1 MTAAFAA
8 RCKHA
13 YPVPPFAAHTCAET
27 LVKPVMETSHGP
39 VSAEET
45 RWSAGC
51 ASRHY
56 ADARPAAPLSA
67 VSPHHRLQSD
77 QISYPRASEVRF
89 ILRLPDPVER
99 LARDAVLSQK
109 EAQLGRMFLDVAQGV
124 QLELEKAHRLPPP
137 PGESNLAVRLLV

>member
-1 MTAAFAA
+1 
-8 RCKHA
+8 
-13 YPVPPFAAHTCAET
+13 
-27 LVKPVMETSHGP
+27 METSHGP

-56 ADARPAAPLSA
+56 ADAHQARRSPLFP
-67 VSPHHRLQSD
+67 PHHRLQSD
-77 QISYPRASEVRF
+77 QISYPHASEARF
-89 ILRLPDPVER
+89 ILRLPDPVES

-137 PGESNLAVRLLV
+137 PGESHLVVGLLV

>member
-1 MTAAFAA
+1 MDLS
-8 RCKHA
+8 R
-13 YPVPPFAAHTCAET
+13 
-27 LVKPVMETSHGP
+27 
-39 VSAEET
+39 AEET

-67 VSPHHRLQSD
+67 VSPHQRLQSD
-77 QISYPRASEVRF
+77 QISYPRASEARF
-89 ILRLPDPVER
+89 ILRLPHPVES

-124 QLELEKAHRLPPP
+124 HLELEKAHRLPPP

>member
-1 MTAAFAA
+1 MRTLSLHLLHTPAQ
-8 RCKHA
+8 RHWSSLSWKHR
-13 YPVPPFAAHTCAET
+13 
-27 LVKPVMETSHGP
+27 MDQSR
-39 VSAEET
+39 AEET

-77 QISYPRASEVRF
+77 QISYPHASEARF
-89 ILRLPDPVER
+89 ILRLPDPVES

-137 PGESNLAVRLLV
+137 PGESNLVVGLLV